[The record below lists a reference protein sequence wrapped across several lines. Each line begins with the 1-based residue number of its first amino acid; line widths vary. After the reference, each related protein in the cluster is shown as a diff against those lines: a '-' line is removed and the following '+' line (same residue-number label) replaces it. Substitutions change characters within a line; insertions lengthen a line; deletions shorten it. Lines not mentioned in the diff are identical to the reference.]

1 MLEESKRKSGR
12 ERKELKM
19 KNLICNNQG
28 DIFYATIKKDGKM
41 SEKGRVNLT
50 KDATICTVIHL
61 MMSEE
66 WKNNDGFSGYTY
78 ETVTGGKVTLAAF
91 DESKYLIVRRPDAE
105 DPVEELGNAV
115 PLSSEKT
122 EDETSEA

>member
-1 MLEESKRKSGR
+1 
-12 ERKELKM
+12 M
-19 KNLICNNQG
+19 KKLICNDQG

-41 SEKGRVNLT
+41 SDKDSVNLT
-50 KDATICTVIHL
+50 KDAHICTVIHL
-61 MMSEE
+61 MMSDE

-105 DPVEELGNAV
+105 DPVEELENMI

-122 EDETSEA
+122 ENETSEA

>member
-1 MLEESKRKSGR
+1 MKR
-12 ERKELKM
+12 
-19 KNLICNNQG
+19 LICNDQG

-41 SEKGRVNLT
+41 SEKDRVKLT

-66 WKNNDGFSGYTY
+66 WKKNDGFSGYTY
-78 ETVTGGKVTLAAF
+78 ETVAGGKVTLAAF

-105 DPVEELGNAV
+105 DPVKELENMV

-122 EDETSEA
+122 EDETSES

>member
-1 MLEESKRKSGR
+1 
-12 ERKELKM
+12 M
-19 KNLICNNQG
+19 KKLICNDQG

-41 SEKGRVNLT
+41 SEKDRVKLT
-50 KDATICTVIHL
+50 KDAPICTVLHL

-66 WKNNDGFSGYTY
+66 WKKNDGFSGYTY
-78 ETVTGGKVTLAAF
+78 ETVNGGKVTLAAF

-105 DPVEELGNAV
+105 DPVEELENMV
-115 PLSSEKT
+115 PSSSEKT